1 MHRVK
6 RSAARAC
13 LLLLNVVLLVRYR
26 RLGQRFFEKMRR
38 LPNFAAPVT
47 FTEKIHWRKIFDD
60 DPRFAVVLDKLR
72 AKDIVSGSLPWLR
85 FPRVLW
91 QGVDA
96 RNIPFDELT
105 VPYIVKCSH
114 GCGMNIAVPNPAIVD
129 REAIVA
135 RMSEN
140 LGETYGAKQMERA
153 YAHIEPRVF
162 VEALVGRDQGYEPV
176 DYKFCVVGGR
186 VAYIIVVAFRS
197 SVKNTAHLDRDW
209 HPLEIVQGELDS
221 TLEIPPPK
229 SLSRMIEAAEALGS
243 QFDMM
248 RVDFYEDEGEPV
260 FGEFTVYPRSGLLQF
275 DPATFDHQLGTRWNI
290 AGSNYL
296 TNPPNRFARLY
307 KRVLVAADH
316 LPG

>member
-26 RLGQRFFEKMRR
+26 RLSQRFFEKMRR

-72 AKDIVSGSLPWLR
+72 AKDIVSSRLPWLR
-85 FPRVLW
+85 FPLVLW

-114 GCGMNIAVPNPAIVD
+114 GCAMNIAVPNPATVD

-135 RMSEN
+135 CMSEN
-140 LGETYGAKQMERA
+140 LGETYGVKQMERA

-209 HPLEIVQGELDS
+209 RPLEIVQGELDS

-275 DPATFDHQLGTRWNI
+275 DPATFDRELGMQWDI
-290 AGSNYL
+290 ASSNYL
-296 TNPPNRFARLY
+296 ANPPSRFATLY
-307 KRVLVAADH
+307 KTMLVAADH
-316 LPG
+316 LPA